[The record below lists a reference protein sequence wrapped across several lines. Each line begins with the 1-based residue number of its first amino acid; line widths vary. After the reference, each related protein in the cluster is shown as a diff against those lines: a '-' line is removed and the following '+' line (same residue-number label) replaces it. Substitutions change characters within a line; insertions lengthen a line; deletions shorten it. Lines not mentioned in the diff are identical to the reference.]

1 MAEFA
6 SKGVAG
12 TALGTGIAGL
22 AISLLNGGL
31 GGLGVGN
38 QAARGFA
45 AGVATDELLTRN
57 HGVYGCGTPY
67 GLMGESTPVNR
78 YELGLEKELL
88 EKDDIIAKLEAE
100 QYTDRAVVAL
110 GAKVE
115 ARFDKMEDRFENR
128 VDKLNEKFEY
138 KVDKLAEKT
147 HYQYDCIEKQIANQN
162 VVNATMVSTLNC
174 QAQAIATLQS
184 LTKTIIPHD
193 SLCPPVM
200 PLYNSFVVPTA
211 TAEATAALL
220 KK

>member
-12 TALGTGIAGL
+12 AGLGLGIAGTALG
-22 AISLLNGGL
+22 LLNGGL
-31 GGLGVGN
+31 GLFGN
-38 QAARGFA
+38 PAARGFA
-45 AGVATDELLTRN
+45 AGMATDEILTKN

-88 EKDDIIAKLEAE
+88 EKDDVIAKLQAE

-110 GAKVE
+110 AEKVE
-115 ARFDKMEDRFENR
+115 CRFDKMNDRFEHR
-128 VDKLNEKFEY
+128 VDKLNEKFEH

-147 HYQYDCIEKQIANQN
+147 TYKFECVESQIAHQN
-162 VVNATMVSTLNC
+162 VVNANLANTLAC
-174 QAQAIATLQS
+174 QAGVIATLQG
-184 LTKTIIPHD
+184 LTKTIIPLD
-193 SLCPPVM
+193 SLCPEAM
-200 PLYNSFVVPTA
+200 PRFNQWVAPTA
-211 TAEATAALL
+211 TAEAQAALL